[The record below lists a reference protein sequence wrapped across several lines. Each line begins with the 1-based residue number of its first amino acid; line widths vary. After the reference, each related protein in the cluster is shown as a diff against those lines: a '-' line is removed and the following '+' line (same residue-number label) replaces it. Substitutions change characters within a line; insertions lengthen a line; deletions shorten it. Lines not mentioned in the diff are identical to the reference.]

1 MNRREFLQLTAAA
14 STLAAVSTAQASIP
28 DPQPAPASTPKARRP
43 KNSSPEWHLASISQL
58 RSALDSKR
66 VTSVELTR
74 IFLDRIQR
82 IDRSGPTLR
91 SVIELNPDA
100 LALAKAADAERRH
113 GAPRS
118 LLHGIPILLKD
129 NIDTADRMSTTAGS
143 LALLGSTPARD
154 AALVTALR
162 NAGALILGKTNLSEW
177 ANFRSSKST
186 SGWSAR
192 GGQTL
197 NPYRLNHNPSGSSSG
212 SAVAVAANLCP
223 LAVGTETDGSI
234 LSPASFNG
242 VVGIKPTLGLIS
254 RSGIIPI
261 AHSQDTAGPMAR
273 SVADAAALLTI
284 LSAIDASDPSAPLPI
299 PSAPID
305 FAQALVP
312 NGLKGARLGVARQFF
327 GRHPRVDALMEAA
340 LRTLRDRG
348 AVLID
353 PVTLPTQRQFG
364 RTEFTVLLYEFKAD
378 LNRYLASRPKP
389 GLKVHDLQELIDFNQ
404 AHAHEEMPYFGQ
416 ETLIRSQ
423 ASGPLTD
430 PAYLE
435 ALANNHRI
443 TRTEGIDAVMNQF
456 SLDAIIAPTSGPAHV
471 TDHNYGD
478 HDTGGSTSLAAVSG
492 YPSITVPAGSM
503 DHLPIGLSFFGR
515 AWSEPTLLRLAHD
528 YEQAT
533 HHRTSPKFL
542 PK

>member
-1 MNRREFLQLTAAA
+1 MNRREFLQITTAA
-14 STLAAVSTAQASIP
+14 STLAAASAARGSIP
-28 DPQPAPASTPKARRP
+28 DPQPPPAPAPKARRA
-43 KNSSPEWHLASISQL
+43 KSPSPDWHLASISQL

-82 IDRSGPTLR
+82 LDRKGPTLR

-100 LALAKAADAERRH
+100 LDLAKAADAERRH
-113 GAPRS
+113 RAPRS

-154 AALVTALR
+154 ATLVTALR

-273 SVADAAALLTI
+273 SVADAAVLLTV
-284 LSAIDASDPSAPLPI
+284 LSSIDPTDPSTLIPI
-299 PSAPID
+299 PAGPID
-305 FAQALVP
+305 FTQALVP
-312 NGLKGARLGVARQFF
+312 NGLKGARIGVARQFF
-327 GRHPRVDALMEAA
+327 GQHPRVDALMEAA
-340 LRTLRDRG
+340 LRTLRDHG

-378 LNRYLASRPKP
+378 LNRYLANRPRP
-389 GLKVHDLQELIDFNQ
+389 GLKIHNLQELIDFNQ

-416 ETLIRSQ
+416 DTLIRSQ

-435 ALANNHRI
+435 ALANNHRF
-443 TRTEGIDAVMNQF
+443 TRAEGIDAVMNPF

-478 HDTGGSTSLAAVSG
+478 HNTGGSTSLAAVSG

-515 AWSEPTLLRLAHD
+515 AWSEPTLLRLAHA